1 MDTPTTRIL
10 RPSRIVALVL
20 IALAMLGLAYLRHGP
35 DDNAVSVPSAAN
47 ASDLSPASEEYAS
60 ESGSYAA
67 DGETPA
73 MPANRAHLQ
82 WRLIT
87 LPVGRWLRL
96 AFLLLL
102 SWIGSTI

>member
-1 MDTPTTRIL
+1 MDTPRTGIL
-10 RPSRIVALVL
+10 HPSRIVALVL
-20 IALAMLGLAYLRHGP
+20 IALAMLGLAYLRYGP

-47 ASDLSPASEEYAS
+47 ASDLSPASEEYAP
-60 ESGSYAA
+60 ETGSYAA
-67 DGETPA
+67 DGETRI
-73 MPANRAHLQ
+73 MPTYRAHLQ

-102 SWIGSTI
+102 FWIGSTT